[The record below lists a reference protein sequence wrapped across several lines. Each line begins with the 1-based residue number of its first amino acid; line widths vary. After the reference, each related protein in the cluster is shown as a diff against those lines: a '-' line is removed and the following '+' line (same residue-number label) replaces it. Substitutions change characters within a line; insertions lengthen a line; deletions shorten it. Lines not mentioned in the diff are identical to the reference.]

1 MSKGFGQ
8 LFQQAQKIQ
17 QKILDIQKELG
28 EKQVEGSSGGGMV
41 TVVANG
47 NKEVV
52 SIRIDPSV
60 VNSSEKEMLED
71 LVTAAVNDAL
81 RKAQKMKDEELSKV
95 AGGMG
100 MQIPGIF

>member
-8 LFQQAQKIQ
+8 LLQQAQKIQ

-28 EKQVEGSSGGGMV
+28 QKQVEGSSGGGMV
-41 TVVANG
+41 TAVATG

-52 SIRIDPSV
+52 SIRIDPSA
-60 VNSSEKEMLED
+60 VNPGDKEMLED

-81 RKAQKMKDEELSKV
+81 RKAQKMKDEELAKI
-95 AGGMG
+95 AGGLG